1 MLFSYRELISRG
13 ETQYS
18 IRKKVE
24 AGVLFLAGR
33 GLYSDQ
39 NHPILD
45 EGYVSVKYPKAVLT
59 GYSAFY
65 LHDLTDGVPEFYY
78 LATPYNVPA
87 IKDSAIKQTYQ
98 DPAALEVGAVYL
110 DTGSGKARVHDP
122 ERMLIELFRLRAKWP
137 KDLYF
142 EVLSAY
148 RRRKNELDYGK
159 LERYLGCFKNGRNL
173 FARIREALV

>member
-1 MLFSYRELISRG
+1 MVFSYRELVRNG

-24 AGVLFLAGR
+24 AGVLFLVGR

-39 NHPILD
+39 KDPILD

-65 LHDLTDGVPEFYY
+65 LHNLTDGVPEFYY
-78 LATPYNVPA
+78 LATPYNAPVIQDP
-87 IKDSAIKQTYQ
+87 AIKQTFQ
-98 DPAALEVGAVYL
+98 DPATLEVGAIWM
-110 DTGSGKARVHDP
+110 DIGSGRAKVHDQ
-122 ERMLIELFRLRAKWP
+122 ERMLIELLRLRTKWP

-142 EVLSAY
+142 EVLGAY